1 MAELNLELLSHEL
14 IDLETKASQ
23 KRINIFDE
31 AFTKLKRGNKESV
44 DALRVIEKSF
54 VEEQKQEKQAF
65 NELLEKVKENDDSL
79 NLGLD
84 NYHKNYK
91 VENETKKLVDS
102 KEKAI
107 QPKMMV
113 SRKETHDA
121 NFKYDRILKE
131 EKDTLREK
139 QDNFEEFEKN
149 SKAKIFDL
157 EKRCRLELSKS
168 KSQTVASY
176 DLLQKQLLETNNRKE
191 IKDINKQIQE
201 MQKQGIK
208 NEKNIKLNYQDL
220 IEVEKLNYEE
230 NKKKLLID
238 ITNTNLSFTL
248 KKLEIEKEK
257 KHINLRTQIELDKY
271 DFGSKR
277 AITNLNQKMVLK
289 KNSLVLSYKEKK
301 RDLVLKAKADQIEKI
316 NYKETVTNDFVN
328 VMENNYKASIEN
340 LKMQDQLINTAY
352 VNELNKY
359 NVFMKNML
367 ENVCEMIKSMHSEY
381 FDNVIKNEYDNYL
394 NQG

>member
-31 AFTKLKRGNKESV
+31 AFTKLKRGNKESI
-44 DALRVIEKSF
+44 DAMRTIEKSF

-65 NELLEKVKENDDSL
+65 NELLEKVKENDASL

-157 EKRCRLELSKS
+157 EKRCRLEISKS

-257 KHINLRTQIELDKY
+257 KH
-271 DFGSKR
+271 
-277 AITNLNQKMVLK
+277 
-289 KNSLVLSYKEKK
+289 
-301 RDLVLKAKADQIEKI
+301 
-316 NYKETVTNDFVN
+316 
-328 VMENNYKASIEN
+328 
-340 LKMQDQLINTAY
+340 
-352 VNELNKY
+352 
-359 NVFMKNML
+359 
-367 ENVCEMIKSMHSEY
+367 KSRS
-381 FDNVIKNEYDNYL
+381 
-394 NQG
+394 Q